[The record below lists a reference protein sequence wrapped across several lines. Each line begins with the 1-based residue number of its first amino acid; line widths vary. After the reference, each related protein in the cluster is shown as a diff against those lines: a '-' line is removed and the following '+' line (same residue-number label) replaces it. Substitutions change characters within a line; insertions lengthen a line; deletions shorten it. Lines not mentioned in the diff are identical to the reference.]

1 MSQQNPKNNIKIILI
16 GESGVGKTNLINV
29 AMDKGFEFNTI
40 SSNLSSFLEGN
51 ILYNNKDYIYT
62 LWDTAGQEMYRS
74 LNKIFMKGAK
84 IVIIVYSI
92 ETRKSFEELNYWIDN
107 VKETLGDDNYVMAI
121 VANKADLFEDQVVSD
136 KEGKDLANK
145 YKIKFCLTSAKD
157 QPDGFKKFL
166 TDLIKEYINLVEP
179 VSEPILNDENNNNI
193 QLSQKKPEVKKRKC
207 C

>member
-1 MSQQNPKNNIKIILI
+1 MSNIKIILL
-16 GESGVGKTNLINV
+16 GEAGVGKTNLINV
-29 AMDKGFEFNTI
+29 AIGQRFNP
-40 SSNLSSFLEGN
+40 N
-51 ILYNNKDYIYT
+51 INSTLNTTFIEQQLQYNNKTYAYT
-62 LWDTAGQEMYRS
+62 IWDTAGQEMYRS

-92 ETRKSFEELNYWIDN
+92 ETRKSFEELNFWIDN

-121 VANKADLFEDQVVSD
+121 VANKADLFENQVVND

-145 YKIKFCLTSAKD
+145 YKIKFCLTSAKA

-166 TDLIKEYINLVEP
+166 IDLIKEYINLVEP
-179 VSEPILNDENNNNI
+179 VSEPILNYENNNKI
-193 QLSQKKPEVKKRKC
+193 QLSQENPEVKKRKC

>member
-1 MSQQNPKNNIKIILI
+1 MSNIKIILL
-16 GESGVGKTNLINV
+16 GEAGVGKTNLINV
-29 AMDKGFEFNTI
+29 AIGQGFNPNINSTLNTTFI
-40 SSNLSSFLEGN
+40 EQQLE
-51 ILYNNKDYIYT
+51 YNNKTYVYT
-62 LWDTAGQEMYRS
+62 IWDTAGQEMYRS

-121 VANKADLFEDQVVSD
+121 VANKADLFESQVVDD

-157 QPDGFKKFL
+157 EPDGFKKFL
-166 TDLIKEYINLVEP
+166 TDLIKEYIGLVEP
-179 VSEPILNDENNNNI
+179 VSEQPILNDENNNNNI
-193 QLSQKKPEVKKRKC
+193 QLSQKQPEVKKKKWC
-207 C
+207 

>member
-1 MSQQNPKNNIKIILI
+1 MSNIKIILL
-16 GESGVGKTNLINV
+16 GEAGVGKTNLINV
-29 AMDKGFEFNTI
+29 AIGQGFNPNINSTLNTTFI
-40 SSNLSSFLEGN
+40 EQQLE
-51 ILYNNKDYIYT
+51 YNNKTYVYT
-62 LWDTAGQEMYRS
+62 IWDTAGQEMYRS

-121 VANKADLFEDQVVSD
+121 VANKADLFESQVVDD

-157 QPDGFKKFL
+157 EPDGFKKFL
-166 TDLIKEYINLVEP
+166 TDLIKEYIGLVEP
-179 VSEPILNDENNNNI
+179 VSEQPILNDENNNNI
-193 QLSQKKPEVKKRKC
+193 QLSQKQPEVKKKKWC
-207 C
+207 

>member
-1 MSQQNPKNNIKIILI
+1 MSNIKIILL
-16 GESGVGKTNLINV
+16 GEAGVGKTNLINV
-29 AMDKGFEFNTI
+29 AIGHEFDPNINSTLNTTFI
-40 SSNLSSFLEGN
+40 EQQLQ
-51 ILYNNKDYIYT
+51 YNNKTYT
-62 LWDTAGQEMYRS
+62 YTIWDTAGQEMYRS

>member
-1 MSQQNPKNNIKIILI
+1 MSNIKIILL
-16 GESGVGKTNLINV
+16 GEAGVGKTNLINV
-29 AMDKGFEFNTI
+29 AIGQGFNPNINSTLNTTFI
-40 SSNLSSFLEGN
+40 EQQLE
-51 ILYNNKDYIYT
+51 YNNKTYAYT
-62 LWDTAGQEMYRS
+62 IWDTAGQEMYRS

-121 VANKADLFEDQVVSD
+121 VANKADLFESQVVDD

-157 QPDGFKKFL
+157 EPDGFKKFL
-166 TDLIKEYINLVEP
+166 TDLIKEYIGLVEP
-179 VSEPILNDENNNNI
+179 VSEQPILNDENNNNI
-193 QLSQKKPEVKKRKC
+193 QLSQKQPEVKKKKWC
-207 C
+207 